1 MTPHHFAQWAQQMP
15 VKFAHYGVERLGE
28 HRVSGV
34 QSHSHAQ
41 PLGAL
46 AGEDEHRLTRRS
58 RRAPNNRA
66 AQLVTRQLIEPGQQP
81 ITVPA
86 NHHRPMLK
94 NRTTRQRPP
103 HIGNIEAI
111 IATHVRGQPSRL
123 PPQRRLRLRRHHPR
137 HHRPRPTSLPPRHH
151 RHRLDNHMRISAT
164 NPKRR
169 HPRTTRPSTSRPH
182 PRRGQQL
189 HRPRRPIHMRA
200 RHIHVQRRRQQLM
213 AHRQHHLDH
222 PGHPRRGL
230 RMTHIRLH
238 RPQPQRF
245 SRLPPILP
253 ISGQQ
258 RLSLNR
264 IPQRGPGPMPL
275 HHIHLGRAQPGI
287 GQRRPHHPLLRRT
300 IRRGQPI
307 RRPILINRRPDHHR
321 QHRMTQPPRI
331 RKPLQHQHPTALG
344 ESGAVGRRGECL
356 AAPVRG

>member
-151 RHRLDNHMRISAT
+151 RHRSIITCALVPLIPNDDTPARRVRAPAGHTRGAVNNSTAPADQSTCGLGTSTCNVAGNSSWRIANT
-164 NPKRR
+164 
-169 HPRTTRPSTSRPH
+169 
-182 PRRGQQL
+182 
-189 HRPRRPIHMRA
+189 
-200 RHIHVQRRRQQLM
+200 
-213 AHRQHHLDH
+213 
-222 PGHPRRGL
+222 
-230 RMTHIRLH
+230 
-238 RPQPQRF
+238 
-245 SRLPPILP
+245 
-253 ISGQQ
+253 
-258 RLSLNR
+258 
-264 IPQRGPGPMPL
+264 
-275 HHIHLGRAQPGI
+275 
-287 GQRRPHHPLLRRT
+287 
-300 IRRGQPI
+300 
-307 RRPILINRRPDHHR
+307 ILITPA
-321 QHRMTQPPRI
+321 TP
-331 RKPLQHQHPTALG
+331 
-344 ESGAVGRRGECL
+344 
-356 AAPVRG
+356 AAACV

>member
-222 PGHPRRGL
+222 PGPPRRGL

-258 RLSLNR
+258 RL
-264 IPQRGPGPMPL
+264 QRLPGQL
-275 HHIHLGRAQPGI
+275 Q
-287 GQRRPHHPLLRRT
+287 QHPLLGVHREGLARPHPEEGGVEVADPVHKAAGAGVART
-300 IRRGQPI
+300 RG
-307 RRPILINRRPDHHR
+307 
-321 QHRMTQPPRI
+321 
-331 RKPLQHQHPTALG
+331 
-344 ESGAVGRRGECL
+344 VGVG
-356 AAPVRG
+356 VV